1 MLYFTAWKMNRYRN
15 SACAVRSENMKI
27 SGFTFVRN
35 GAKMDYPMKEA
46 ILSIL
51 PICDEFVIALGAGDE
66 DDTTREQIVAIGSDK
81 IKIIDTEWK
90 DLETLR
96 ARVYSQQT
104 NIALDAC
111 EGDWCFYI
119 QLDEVIHEK
128 YLSYIK
134 ELCERYLNDSE
145 VEGFLFNYKHFWG
158 DYDHY
163 FNNHKWYPREV
174 RIVRNGVGIRSVGDA
189 QSFRM
194 SDDRKLKVV
203 HLNADVYHYGY
214 VRHPRKMQARN
225 LMITAN
231 YWGQKKAAEMYEEK
245 SDLFDYGPLNRLE
258 KFTEEYPE
266 VMKERVAALDW
277 KDLLREEGKL
287 EVTFNHDRLKY
298 RIITFIEQK
307 IFGGRY
313 YFGYRPYKILKKKK
327 A

>member
-1 MLYFTAWKMNRYRN
+1 
-15 SACAVRSENMKI
+15 MKI

-35 GAKMDYPMKEA
+35 GSKMDYPMREA

-66 DDTTREQIVAIGSDK
+66 DDTTKEDILSINSDK
-81 IKIIDTEWK
+81 IKIIDTEWT

-96 ARVYSQQT
+96 AGVYSQQT

-111 EGDWCFYI
+111 SGDWCFYI

-128 YLSYIK
+128 YLDYIK
-134 ELCERYLNDSE
+134 ATCERYVNDCE

-158 DYDHY
+158 DYDH
-163 FNNHKWYPREV
+163 FFENHKWYPREV
-174 RIVRNGVGIRSVGDA
+174 RIVRNNAGVHSVGDA

-194 SDDRKLKVV
+194 KSDNRKLNVV
-203 HLNADVYHYGY
+203 HLKADVYHYGY
-214 VRHPRKMQARN
+214 VRHPQKMQARN

-231 YWGQKKAAEMYEEK
+231 YWGKGKAKEMFKEK
-245 SDLFDYGPLNRLE
+245 SELFDYGPLNRLSTFSE
-258 KFTEEYPE
+258 TYPE
-266 VMKERVAALDW
+266 VMKERIEALDW
-277 KDLLREEGKL
+277 KDLLRYSGSL
-287 EVTFNHDRLKY
+287 EVQFNHDKLKY

-307 IFGGRY
+307 IFRGKK